1 MDITAIGEVL
11 IDLTQQGLDE
21 AGIPRFAANPG
32 GAPANLAVAAA
43 RLGASTAFI
52 GRVGQDAFGAYLR
65 RVLTEQRVDISGLA
79 ADPLEPTTLAVVMV
93 DHTGERSFTFYR
105 DPGADTRLSREQLPT
120 ALLLS
125 TRCLHF
131 GSVSLTAEPSR
142 DATFFA
148 VRTARGHGAIIS
160 YDPNYRAALWPDE
173 ATAVRMMKE
182 PLSLVDVLK
191 VSEEELP
198 LLTGTDDLDKGASL
212 LMAQGIR
219 VVFITLGPRGAYYA
233 LRDGHGL
240 APGVSCT
247 VADTNGAG
255 DTFFGAA
262 LSRLMR
268 LPSLDALTLP
278 LLRDI
283 AAFSNRAASITASRH
298 GAIPAMPSLAEV
310 EA

>member
-11 IDLTQQGLDE
+11 IDLTQRGLDE
-21 AGIPRFAANPG
+21 AGIPRFSANPG

-65 RVLTEQRVDISGLA
+65 RVLTEQRVDVRGLSEDSRERTA
-79 ADPLEPTTLAVVMV
+79 LAVVTV
-93 DHTGERSFTFYR
+93 DEAGERSFAFYR
-105 DPGADTRLSREQLPT
+105 DPGADTRLSREHLPT
-120 ALLLS
+120 ALLTS
-125 TRCLHF
+125 TCCLHF
-131 GSVSLTAEPSR
+131 GSVSLTAEPAR
-142 DATFFA
+142 DATLWA
-148 VRTARGHGAIIS
+148 VRTAREHGAIIS
-160 YDPNYRAALWPDE
+160 YDPSYRAVLWPDE
-173 ATAVRMMKE
+173 ATAVRQMKE
-182 PLSLVDVLK
+182 PLPLVDVLK

-198 LLTGTDDLDKGASL
+198 LLTGTADLDEGAAL

-219 VVFITLGPRGAYYA
+219 VVFITLGARGAYYA

-240 APGVSCT
+240 EPGVPCA

-262 LSRLMR
+262 LSRLML

-278 LLRDI
+278 RLREI
-283 AAFSNRAASITASRH
+283 AAFSNRAASITASRP

-310 EA
+310 EG

>member
-148 VRTARGHGAIIS
+148 VRTAREHGAIIS

-233 LRDGHGL
+233 LRGGHGL